1 MRIQYMAF
9 HSIKQIL
16 YLFLRRRTYN
26 RSYKLLAQ
34 LYEKSSF
41 YTAKQRQK
49 QTIPTS
55 EVFFIQR

>member
-1 MRIQYMAF
+1 MGF
-9 HSIKQIL
+9 HSIKQVL
-16 YLFLRRRTYN
+16 YLHLFLRRRTYN
-26 RSYKLLAQ
+26 RSYKLLTQ

-41 YTAKQRQK
+41 YTAKQLQK